1 MPTYVSPFT
10 GDVVQPTDVSYAS
23 YTLTTNLQ
31 LDWPSNTIPAENP
44 AARIMDI
51 LPSGPGFNLSMP
63 PANQVSVGQDALIR
77 NIGADTFTVLD
88 YDGNTIVA
96 VLAGEAQYIYVTEN
110 PTTAGTWGV
119 IAFGIGSS
127 GADANA
133 LAGLGLMAISTTLNQ
148 SHPASTLSDGDTFA
162 ASDRAQTKIWDGGA
176 ATLYLPLA
184 STVGNNWFTLFKNNG
199 SGTATIYTQGTD
211 LLNNAISKT
220 FQPDED
226 AFIICDGTNYITV
239 GYGASSNFFFTAL
252 IKPVT
257 GGNVYLTTQ
266 EATSVIQEYVGSLTS
281 DVTVY
286 YPPVVA
292 LYVISNQTTDN
303 GYTLT
308 ITTGLGTPVI
318 VPPGNQVSVICDGY
332 NFLNA
337 NTVQAGGT
345 VITLL
350 DGTEGS
356 PSLSFLSETNTGLY
370 RPAAGHLGISVL
382 GTKAVDISGT
392 DFDATDL
399 NIQTTGTGNFES
411 GISGGN
417 FN

>member
-1 MPTYVSPFT
+1 MPSYVSPFT
-10 GDVVQPTDVSYAS
+10 GDVIQPTDVSYAS

-31 LDWPSNTIPAENP
+31 LDWPSNTTPAENP

-51 LPSGPGFNLSMP
+51 LPTTGGLELSMP

-77 NIGADTFTVLD
+77 NIGASTFTVVD
-88 YDGNTIVA
+88 FDGNTIVA
-96 VLAGEAQYIYVTEN
+96 VAAGEAQYIYVTAN

-127 GADANA
+127 ASDANA

-148 SHPASTLSDGDTFA
+148 SHPASAVTASYNFV

-176 ATLYLPLA
+176 TSVYLPLA

-199 SGTATIYTQGTD
+199 TGTVTMYTQGTD
-211 LLNNAISKT
+211 LLNQDISKT

-226 AFIICDGTNYITV
+226 AFIVCDGTGFVTV
-239 GYGASSNFFFTAL
+239 GYGSSSNFFFTAL
-252 IKPVT
+252 VLPVT
-257 GGNVYLTTQ
+257 GGNVYLNTQ
-266 EATSVIQEYVGSLTS
+266 QATSVIQEFVGSLTS

-292 LYVISNQTTDN
+292 LYVISNQVTDN

-308 ITTGLGTPVI
+308 ITTGLGTNVVI
-318 VPPGNQVSVICDGY
+318 PAGNQASVICDGY
-332 NFLNA
+332 NFYNA
-337 NTVQAGGT
+337 NTIQAGGT

-350 DGTEGS
+350 DGTAGA
-356 PSLSFLSETNTGLY
+356 PSLSFLNETTTGLY
-370 RPAAGHLGISVL
+370 RSAAGHMNVSIL
-382 GTKAVDISGT
+382 GTDAVDISGST
-392 DFDATDL
+392 LDATDL
-399 NIQTTGTGNFES
+399 DITTTGTGNFED

>member
-1 MPTYVSPFT
+1 MPSYVSPFT
-10 GDVVQPTDVSYAS
+10 GDVIQPTDVSYAS

-31 LDWPSNTIPAENP
+31 LDWPSNTTPAENP

-51 LPSGPGFNLSMP
+51 LPTVGGLDLIMP

-77 NIGADTFTVLD
+77 NIGASSFTVLD
-88 YDGNTIVA
+88 FDGNTIVVVA
-96 VLAGEAQYIYVTEN
+96 AGEAQYIYVTEN
-110 PTTAGTWGV
+110 PDTAGTWGV

-127 GADANA
+127 ASDANA

-148 SHPASTLSDGDTFA
+148 SHPASAVTSSYTFT

-176 ATLYLPLA
+176 TSVYLPLA

-199 SGTATIYTQGTD
+199 SGTVTMFTQGAD
-211 LLNNAISKT
+211 LLNQDVSKT

-226 AFIICDGTNYITV
+226 AFIVCDGTDFVTV
-239 GYGASSNFFFTAL
+239 GYGSSSNFFFTAL
-252 IKPVT
+252 VLPVT
-257 GGNVYLTTQ
+257 GGNVYLNTQ
-266 EATSVIQEYVGSLTS
+266 QATSVIQEYVGSLLS

-292 LYVISNQTTDN
+292 LYVISNQVTDN
-303 GYTLT
+303 GFSLT
-308 ITTGLGTPVI
+308 ITTGLGSNVV
-318 VPPGNQVSVICDGY
+318 VPPGNQVSVICDGF
-332 NFLNA
+332 NFYNA

-350 DGTEGS
+350 DGSAST
-356 PSLSFLSETNTGLY
+356 PSLSFLNETTTGLY
-370 RPAAGHLGISVL
+370 RSAAGHIDFTVL
-382 GTKAVDISGT
+382 GTQIIDIDGT
-392 DFDATDL
+392 VLDATDL
-399 NIQTTGTGNFES
+399 DITTTGTGTFED
-411 GISGGN
+411 GISGGT

>member
-1 MPTYVSPFT
+1 MPSYVSPFT

-31 LDWPSNTIPAENP
+31 LDWPSNTTPAENP

-51 LPSGPGFNLSMP
+51 LPTTGGLELSMP

-77 NIGADTFTVLD
+77 NIGASTFTVVD
-88 YDGNTIVA
+88 FDGNTIVA
-96 VLAGEAQYIYVTEN
+96 VAAGEAQYIYVTAN

-148 SHPASTLSDGDTFA
+148 SHPASTVTPLYTFT

-176 ATLYLPLA
+176 TDVYLPLA

-199 SGTATIYTQGTD
+199 SGTVTIFTQGTD
-211 LLNNAISKT
+211 LLNNDVSKT

-226 AFIICDGTNYITV
+226 AFIVCDGTNFVTV
-239 GYGASSNFFFTAL
+239 GYGSSSNFFFTAL
-252 IKPVT
+252 ILPVT
-257 GGNVYLTTQ
+257 GGNVYLNTQ
-266 EATSVIQEYVGSLTS
+266 QATSVIQEFVGSLS
-281 DVTVY
+281 SNVTIY

-308 ITTGLGTPVI
+308 ITTGLGTDVV

-332 NFLNA
+332 NFYNA

-345 VITLL
+345 IITLL
-350 DGTEGS
+350 DGTES
-356 PSLSFLSETNTGLY
+356 TPSLSFLNETTTGLY
-370 RPAAGHLGISVL
+370 RPVAGHLGITVL
-382 GTKAVDISGT
+382 GTKAVDISGAT
-392 DFDATDL
+392 LDATDL
-399 NIQTTGTGNFES
+399 DITTTGTGTFEG

>member
-1 MPTYVSPFT
+1 MPSYVSPFT

-31 LDWPSNTIPAENP
+31 LDWPSNTTPAEYP

-51 LPSGPGFNLSMP
+51 LPTTGGLDLIMP

-77 NIGADTFTVLD
+77 NIGGSTFTVVD
-88 YDGNTIVA
+88 FDGNTIVA
-96 VLAGEAQYIYVTEN
+96 VAAGEAQYIYVTAN

-127 GADANA
+127 GADASA

-148 SHPASTLSDGDTFA
+148 SHPASAVTSSYTFT

-176 ATLYLPLA
+176 TSVYLPLA

-199 SGTATIYTQGTD
+199 TGTVTMYTQGTD
-211 LLNNAISKT
+211 LLNQDISKT

-226 AFIICDGTNYITV
+226 AFIVCDGTGFVTV
-239 GYGASSNFFFTAL
+239 GYGSSSNFFFTAL
-252 IKPVT
+252 VLPVT
-257 GGNVYLTTQ
+257 GGNVYLNTQ
-266 EATSVIQEYVGSLTS
+266 QATSVIQEFVGNLTS
-281 DVTVY
+281 NVTIY

-292 LYVISNQTTDN
+292 LYVISNQVTDN

-308 ITTGLGTPVI
+308 ITTGLGTSVVI
-318 VPPGNQVSVICDGY
+318 PPGNQASVICDGY
-332 NFLNA
+332 NFYNA
-337 NTVQAGGT
+337 NTIQAGGT

-350 DGTEGS
+350 DGSAGT
-356 PSLSFLSETNTGLY
+356 PSLSFLNETTTGLY
-370 RPAAGHLGISVL
+370 RSAAGHINISVL
-382 GTKAVDISGT
+382 GSDAVDVSGST
-392 DFDATDL
+392 LDATDL
-399 NIQTTGTGNFES
+399 DITTTGTGTFED

-417 FN
+417 F